1 MTGYVM
7 LQGSAFE
14 LATTILD
21 GSLRQALCL
30 LPRYVFVLLSGDL
43 LS

>member
-1 MTGYVM
+1 MTGYVI

-21 GSLRQALCL
+21 GSLCQALCL
-30 LPRYVFVLLSGDL
+30 LGICIAFRGACLRD
-43 LS
+43 